1 MRISNLLC
9 FRFSQ
14 GLLAVVTHD
23 LLSSSEAAPVRQ
35 FYSSFS
41 YDDELQTMEV
51 PDMNTQLLPFQKEGV
66 GWMTQ
71 REMGHVGGI
80 MADHLGMG
88 KTVQMIGLCLV
99 SDKVNKSV
107 HAKQLKQ
114 RNMLAEGSRLITVL
128 RQMQRISVIANCSR
142 INRPGEDLNSLIT
155 STNDLMKSRK
165 GNYKAIRAEIDKW
178 LHFAGKFHP
187 SYEKRARDFLNDAEK
202 RDFQLIS
209 SKELRTLVVVPASLM
224 LQWKSEIETKVK
236 ASRKITIYL
245 YHGESKWVSSTE
257 LETYD
262 FVITTYETLTNSAAS
277 AFIPGDD
284 PRTFAFSRKEAGP
297 LFHIHWKRI
306 ILDEAHMIR
315 HSRTQRWRAVQEL
328 QGLHR
333 WAVTA
338 TPLHN
343 SIDDLQNLLHF
354 VGLPRLP
361 VLPGSNSEELL
372 GDPVLQR
379 SIARSLQ
386 PAFLRRGPVMVRN
399 GVKEVLVRLPPKT
412 EVVVKQPF
420 TVKESHMYNS
430 VLARSKSALASSEG
444 KDGAVFHI
452 FAMMTRLR
460 QACCHPWISQGRALK
475 ISVCGICKSEAVAAV
490 MTKCGHVFCNECLL
504 LRFRDA
510 VDGDEIAARIQCP
523 SCGHAVTYASVFK
536 RQTLSSSDRIAQY
549 KRNEFELS
557 TKLRMVLRA
566 IHEMQQKHPNDKMII
581 FSQFTSFLDVITVAL
596 ERYKIASLRI
606 DGTMTLSA
614 RNAVIRQ
621 FQTNEHVKIVLASK
635 TATGVGLNL
644 TAANH
649 VVVVDPWWNPAIEE
663 QAVHRCF
670 RIGQKK
676 PVFVTRFIISDTI
689 EQYCYEIC
697 QRKKE
702 FGDAVLRAATASNS
716 GAKLAASRLHELMS
730 RLKYVGDGAQDASGT
745 EPRSDAEDPT
755 AEAEINAPHGNAD
768 DADDADGEVAAASN
782 DTPHRSAA
790 MKTTIV

>member
-1 MRISNLLC
+1 
-9 FRFSQ
+9 
-14 GLLAVVTHD
+14 
-23 LLSSSEAAPVRQ
+23 
-35 FYSSFS
+35 
-41 YDDELQTMEV
+41 MEV
-51 PDMNTQLLPFQKEGV
+51 PDMSTQLLPFQKEGV

-71 REMGHVGGI
+71 REMSHVGGI

-107 HAKQLKQ
+107 HTKQMKQ
-114 RNMLAEGSRLITVL
+114 RSLLAEGNRLITVL

-142 INRPGEDLNSLIT
+142 INRPGEDLNSLIK
-155 STNDLMKSRK
+155 STNELIATGK
-165 GNYKAIRAEIDKW
+165 GNFKAVRLEIDKW
-178 LHFAGKFHP
+178 LNFAGKFH
-187 SYEKRARDFLNDAEK
+187 STYETRARDFLNDAEK
-202 RDFQLIS
+202 KDFQLIS

-224 LQWKSEIETKVK
+224 LQWKAEIESKVK
-236 ASRKITIYL
+236 ASRKISVYL
-245 YHGESKWVSSTE
+245 YHGDSKWVSSTE

-262 FVITTYETLTNSAAS
+262 FVITTYDTLTFSAS
-277 AFIPGDD
+277 PAFIPGDD
-284 PRTFAFSRKEAGP
+284 PRTYAFSRKEAGP
-297 LFHIHWKRI
+297 LFHIQWKRI

-343 SIDDLQNLLHF
+343 SIDDLQNLLYF

-361 VLPGSNSEELL
+361 ILPGTNSEELL
-372 GDPVLQR
+372 KDPILQR

-386 PAFLRRGPVMVRN
+386 PAFLRRGPVMIRN
-399 GVKEVLVRLPPKT
+399 GVKEVLVQLPPKT
-412 EVVVKQPF
+412 EVVVKQSF

-430 VLARSKSALASSEG
+430 VLARSKSALASSDG

-460 QACCHPWISQGRALK
+460 QACCHPWISQGRAIK
-475 ISVCGICKSEAVAAV
+475 ISVCGICKSEATGAV
-490 MTKCGHVFCNECLL
+490 VTKCGHVFCHECLL

-510 VDGDEIAARIQCP
+510 VDGDELATRIQCP
-523 SCGHAVTYASVFK
+523 SCSHPVTYASVFK
-536 RQTLSSSDRIAQY
+536 KTTLSSSDRIAQY

-566 IHEMQQKHPNDKMII
+566 IHEMQQKHPDDKMII
-581 FSQFTSFLDVITVAL
+581 FSQFTSFMDVVTVAL
-596 ERYKIASLRI
+596 DRYKIASLRI

-621 FQTNEHVKIVLASK
+621 FQTNENVKIVLASK

-649 VVVVDPWWNPAIEE
+649 VIVVDPWWNPAIEE
-663 QAVHRCF
+663 QAVHRCY

-676 PVFVTRFIISDTI
+676 PVYVTRFIISDTI

-702 FGDAVLRAATASNS
+702 FGDAVLRAATAGDS
-716 GAKLAASRLHELMS
+716 GAKMAASRLQELMS
-730 RLKYVGDGAQDASGT
+730 RLKYVGDGEQEQPALESQG
-745 EPRSDAEDPT
+745 
-755 AEAEINAPHGNAD
+755 
-768 DADDADGEVAAASN
+768 DGESVKGSGDSNATRPQSEVKKDMESITVKSKVGRLNSANVA
-782 DTPHRSAA
+782 R
-790 MKTTIV
+790 TTVV

>member
-1 MRISNLLC
+1 MKLC
-9 FRFSQ
+9 KLWRFQFSRRRF
-14 GLLAVVTHD
+14 AVVIQAP
-23 LLSSSEAAPVRQ
+23 LSSSEAAPVRE

-51 PDMNTQLLPFQKEGV
+51 PDMSTQLLPFQKEGV
-66 GWMTQ
+66 GWMAQ
-71 REMGHVGGI
+71 REMNHVGGI

-99 SDKVNKSV
+99 SDKVNKSF
-107 HAKQLKQ
+107 HSKHLKQ
-114 RNMLAEGSRLITVL
+114 SNMLAEGSRLITVL
-128 RQMQRISVIANCSR
+128 RQMQRISVVANCSR
-142 INRPGEDLNSLIT
+142 INRPGDDLNSLIS
-155 STNDLMKSRK
+155 STNERVRSRK
-165 GNYKAIRAEIDKW
+165 GNFKAIRSEIDKW

-187 SYEKRARDFLNDAEK
+187 SYADRAKSFLDDAEK
-202 RDFQLIS
+202 KDYQLIV

-224 LQWKSEIETKVK
+224 LQWKSEIESKVK
-236 ASRKITIYL
+236 ASKKITIYL
-245 YHGESKWVSSTE
+245 YHGDNKWVSSTE

-262 FVITTYETLTNSAAS
+262 FVITTYETLTNSS
-277 AFIPGDD
+277 LPAFIPGDK

-297 LFHIHWKRI
+297 LFQIHWKRI

-315 HSRTQRWRAVQEL
+315 HTRTQRWRAVQEL

-354 VGLPRLP
+354 IGLPRLP
-361 VLPGSNSEELL
+361 ILPGTNSEELL
-372 GDPVLQR
+372 NDPILQR

-386 PAFLRRGPVMVRN
+386 PAFLRRGPVMIRN
-399 GVKEVLVRLPPKT
+399 GVKEVLVQLPPKT
-412 EVVVKQPF
+412 EVVMRQSF

-430 VLARSKSALASSEG
+430 VLARSKSALASSED
-444 KDGAVFHI
+444 KDGGVFHI

-460 QACCHPWISQGRALK
+460 QACCHPWISRGRAVQV
-475 ISVCGICKSEAVAAV
+475 SVCGICKNEASSAV
-490 MTKCGHVFCNECLL
+490 VTKCGHVFCHECLL
-504 LRFRDA
+504 LQFRDA
-510 VDGDEIAARIQCP
+510 VDGDEVATRTQCP
-523 SCGHAVTYASVFK
+523 NCSQTITYASVFK
-536 RQTLSSSDRIAQY
+536 QQTLSSHDRIAQY
-549 KRNEFELS
+549 RRNEFELS

-566 IHEMQQKHPNDKMII
+566 IHEMQQKHPDDKMII
-581 FSQFTSFLDVITVAL
+581 FSQFTSFMDVVTVAL

-621 FQTNEHVKIVLASK
+621 LQNDKSVKIVLASK
-635 TATGVGLNL
+635 TSTGVGLNL

-663 QAVHRCF
+663 QAVHRCY

-676 PVFVTRFIISDTI
+676 PVYVTRFIISDTI

-702 FGDAVLRAATASNS
+702 FGDAVLRAATAGDS
-716 GAKLAASRLHELMS
+716 GAKMAASRLHELMS
-730 RLKYVGDGAQDASGT
+730 RLKYVGDGEQDAASAK
-745 EPRSDAEDPT
+745 SV
-755 AEAEINAPHGNAD
+755 D
-768 DADDADGEVAAASN
+768 DADAASN
-782 DTPHRSAA
+782 EREKETNGQHEKDVSADKENA
-790 MKTTIV
+790 ASSKGSTKLHSEIATKVV

>member
-1 MRISNLLC
+1 
-9 FRFSQ
+9 
-14 GLLAVVTHD
+14 
-23 LLSSSEAAPVRQ
+23 
-35 FYSSFS
+35 
-41 YDDELQTMEV
+41 
-51 PDMNTQLLPFQKEGV
+51 
-66 GWMTQ
+66 
-71 REMGHVGGI
+71 
-80 MADHLGMG
+80 
-88 KTVQMIGLCLV
+88 
-99 SDKVNKSV
+99 
-107 HAKQLKQ
+107 
-114 RNMLAEGSRLITVL
+114 
-128 RQMQRISVIANCSR
+128 MQRISVIANCSR
-142 INRPGEDLNSLIT
+142 INRPGGDLNSLI
-155 STNDLMKSRK
+155 SATNELMRSRK
-165 GNYKAIRAEIDKW
+165 GDFKAIFCEIDKW

-187 SYEKRARDFLNDAEK
+187 SFEGRARDFLNDTERK
-202 RDFQLIS
+202 DFQLIA

-224 LQWKSEIETKVK
+224 LQWKSEIESKVN

-262 FVITTYETLTNSAAS
+262 FVITTYETLTNSAAQ

-284 PRTFAFSRKEAGP
+284 PRTYAFSRKEAGP
-297 LFHIHWKRI
+297 LFHVYWKRI
-306 ILDEAHMIR
+306 ILDEAHMVR

-361 VLPGSNSEELL
+361 ILPGTNSEELL
-372 GDPVLQR
+372 GDPILQR

-386 PAFLRRGPVMVRN
+386 PAFLRRGPVMFRN
-399 GVKEVLVRLPPKT
+399 GVKEVLVQLPPKT

-420 TVKESHMYNS
+420 TVKESHMYNG

-444 KDGAVFHI
+444 KEGAVFHI

-460 QACCHPWISQGRALK
+460 QACCHPWISQGRAVQ
-475 ISVCGICKSEAVAAV
+475 ISVCGICQSEASSAV
-490 MTKCGHVFCNECLL
+490 VTKCGHVFCHECLL
-504 LRFRDA
+504 LRFREA
-510 VDGDEIAARIQCP
+510 VDGDEVATRIQCP
-523 SCGHAVTYASVFK
+523 SCSQVVTYASAFK
-536 RQTLSSSDRIAQY
+536 KQILSSSDRIAQY

-566 IHEMQQKHPNDKMII
+566 IHEMQQKYPNDKMII
-581 FSQFTSFLDVITVAL
+581 FSQFTSFMDVVTVAL
-596 ERYKIASLRI
+596 ERYKIDSLRI

-621 FQTNEHVKIVLASK
+621 FQSSERVKIVLASK

-649 VVVVDPWWNPAIEE
+649 VIVVDPWWNPAIEE
-663 QAVHRCF
+663 QAVHRCY

-676 PVFVTRFIISDTI
+676 PVYVTRFIISDTI

-702 FGDAVLRAATASNS
+702 FGDAVLRAATAGDS
-716 GAKLAASRLHELMS
+716 GAKMAASRLHELMS
-730 RLKYVGDGAQDASGT
+730 RLKYVGDGAHGPANTKSIDDSGCTT
-745 EPRSDAEDPT
+745 E
-755 AEAEINAPHGNAD
+755 
-768 DADDADGEVAAASN
+768 DGEKTS
-782 DTPHRSAA
+782 TPRQKDGSEKNTTGQKTTLKRNA
-790 MKTTIV
+790 MVTTTIV